1 MDKLCQ
7 SRSLLLEPEQEDMNG
22 TKQMMVPFLDL
33 SVLYPGLCWPFPKA
47 EKGAPSCLTVRSK
60 RANLTKRSLFGS
72 FLHWNKGSTFGY
84 NLTLWILMLTLH
96 TAQGFSMTGN
106 SVVHGQQFKNLTGS
120 SVQDTRKVLSDVS
133 WYLPGLL
140 GDKQEEDLGGGARG
154 KDSLQQTTSVPMRVL
169 SLGQCEALD
178 FQREEKERCAERVWG
193 HRKPASPQA
202 SSMLCSYN
210 PPFPLQEELF
220 LLNESSKC
228 QEEMKPREQEKPE
241 GEESRRRICSPC

>member
-1 MDKLCQ
+1 
-7 SRSLLLEPEQEDMNG
+7 MNG

-33 SVLYPGLCWPFPKA
+33 SVL
-47 EKGAPSCLTVRSK
+47 
-60 RANLTKRSLFGS
+60 

-96 TAQGFSMTGN
+96 TAQGFSMT
-106 SVVHGQQFKNLTGS
+106 
-120 SVQDTRKVLSDVS
+120 
-133 WYLPGLL
+133 GLL

-210 PPFPLQEELF
+210 PPFPIQEELF